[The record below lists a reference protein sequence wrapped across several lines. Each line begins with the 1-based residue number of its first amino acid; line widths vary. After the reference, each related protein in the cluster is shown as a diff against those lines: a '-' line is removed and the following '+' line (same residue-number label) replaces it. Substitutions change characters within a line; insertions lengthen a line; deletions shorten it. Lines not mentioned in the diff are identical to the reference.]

1 MSLTNQNQQGSNK
14 KGGKKAG
21 TPNATKGTNAAKP
34 PKGGQMK
41 PKVNMV
47 RKTGG

>member
-14 KGGKKAG
+14 KGGKKVG
-21 TPNATKGTNAAKP
+21 TPNAKGTNAAKP
-34 PKGGQMK
+34 PKGGQIK

>member
-1 MSLTNQNQQGSNK
+1 MSLTNQNQGANK
-14 KGGKKAG
+14 KGGKNAKGGAKAAN
-21 TPNATKGTNAAKP
+21 TLKP
-34 PKGGQMK
+34 QAPKGNQMK

>member
-1 MSLTNQNQQGSNK
+1 MSLTNQNQQGSK

-21 TPNATKGTNAAKP
+21 TPNAKGLNVAKP

>member
-21 TPNATKGTNAAKP
+21 TANTKATSTAKP
-34 PKGGQMK
+34 PKGSQMK

>member
-1 MSLTNQNQQGSNK
+1 MSLTNQNQGNNK
-14 KGGKKAG
+14 KGGKKVG
-21 TPNATKGTNAAKP
+21 TTKATSVKP
-34 PKGGQMK
+34 PKTSIAK

>member
-14 KGGKKAG
+14 KGGKKPG
-21 TPNATKGTNAAKP
+21 TPNTKGVNAAKP